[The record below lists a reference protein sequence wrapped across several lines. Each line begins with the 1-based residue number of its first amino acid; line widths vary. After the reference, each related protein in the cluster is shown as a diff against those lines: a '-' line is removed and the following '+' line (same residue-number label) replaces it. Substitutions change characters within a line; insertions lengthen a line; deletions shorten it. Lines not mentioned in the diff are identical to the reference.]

1 MVNKTLE
8 KLGDSRRALMSFPA
22 PIQDGVGYALYLAQ
36 VGEKHASAKPMHG
49 LGPGVMEIASNDASG
64 AFRAVYTVAIGT
76 KVYVVHAFQKKS
88 KVGVSTPA
96 SEIDIIRQRLKRL
109 REEVRNERNDS

>member
-1 MVNKTLE
+1 MVKKTLE
-8 KLGDSRRALMSFPA
+8 WLGDSRRTVKTFPTS
-22 PIQDGVGYALYLAQ
+22 IQDEIGYALYLAQ

-64 AFRAVYTVAIGT
+64 AFRAIYMLAIGT

-88 KVGVSTPA
+88 KAGVSTPA
-96 SEIDIIRQRLKRL
+96 PEIDVIRQRLKRL
-109 REEVRNERNDS
+109 REEVRNERNKS

>member
-1 MVNKTLE
+1 
-8 KLGDSRRALMSFPA
+8 MSFPA
-22 PIQDGVGYALYLAQ
+22 PIQDEVGYALYLAQ

-76 KVYVVHAFQKKS
+76 KVYVVHAF
-88 KVGVSTPA
+88 
-96 SEIDIIRQRLKRL
+96 E
-109 REEVRNERNDS
+109 EEVEGGCFHPGAGDRRHPTEVETASRGGQE